1 MSHGKHNNLKFK
13 HSLGQNFITDEFL
26 LEDIADESG
35 ITKDD
40 YVLEIGPGNGALTRC
55 LCDRAKYVVAVEI
68 DKSLIPLLTSNLK
81 EYKNVSIINA
91 DFLNYDFNNIVT
103 EFQSKGELCEPQI
116 KVVANLPYYITSPII
131 QSLLQN
137 PYISEMTLMV
147 QKEVA
152 ERIVATPSTKDFGI
166 LTLACNYFADT
177 EMIMIVSKDCFF
189 PKPKVDSAVVH
200 FKKHSIQNNSKRTS
214 KLHRTGE
221 LREPSAE
228 PNHSMSRAGELCEP
242 CSVCAGELREP
253 CSVCMGELCEP
264 YSVCTGEL
272 CKPYSVCTGELC
284 ESQSDNDYEKLFKLI
299 KASFAQRRKK
309 LLNSL
314 TNAGYNKD
322 TLAAAFAKL
331 NFDENVRAENLSL
344 NDYKNLLSLI

>member
-1 MSHGKHNNLKFK
+1 MSHEKHNNFKFK

-40 YVLEIGPGNGALTRC
+40 CVLEIGPGNGALTRC

-81 EYKNVSIINA
+81 EYKNVSIINS
-91 DFLNYDFNNIVT
+91 DFLNYDFNNIVM
-103 EFQSKGELCEPQI
+103 EFQSKSELCKPRI

-152 ERIVATPSTKDFGI
+152 ERIVATPNTKDFGI
-166 LTLACNYFADT
+166 LTLACNYYADT
-177 EMIMIVSKDCFF
+177 EMIMIVSKECFF

-200 FKKHSIQNNSKRTS
+200 FIKHPEATNDASTRK
-214 KLHRTGE
+214 
-221 LREPSAE
+221 
-228 PNHSMSRAGELCEP
+228 GELCETQ
-242 CSVCAGELREP
+242 L
-253 CSVCMGELCEP
+253 
-264 YSVCTGEL
+264 
-272 CKPYSVCTGELC
+272 
-284 ESQSDNDYEKLFKLI
+284 DNNYEKLFKLI

-322 TLAAAFAKL
+322 SLAAAFAKL

-344 NDYKNLLSLI
+344 DDYKNLLSLI

>member
-1 MSHGKHNNLKFK
+1 MSHHNNNFRFK

-35 ITKDD
+35 INKND

-55 LCDRAKYVVAVEI
+55 LCDRAKHVVIVEI
-68 DKSLIPLLTSNLK
+68 DKSLIPLLKSNLK
-81 EYKNVSIINA
+81 DYKNVSIINA
-91 DFLNYDFNNIVT
+91 DFLNYDFQNILA
-103 EFQSKGELCEPQI
+103 EFQNVARTACDHDTAINIHINELCGPTVVADSIQPI

-131 QSLLQN
+131 QNLLQN

-152 ERIVATPSTKDFGI
+152 ERIVAVPGNKDFGV
-166 LTLACNYFADT
+166 LTLSCNYFADT

-200 FKKHSIQNNSKRTS
+200 FVKHNKFVDANVDIVGAK
-214 KLHRTGE
+214 H
-221 LREPSAE
+221 
-228 PNHSMSRAGELCEP
+228 CEP
-242 CSVCAGELREP
+242 AVGASSTSP
-253 CSVCMGELCEP
+253 
-264 YSVCTGEL
+264 
-272 CKPYSVCTGELC
+272 
-284 ESQSDNDYEKLFKLI
+284 NNYEKLFKLI

-314 TNAGYNKD
+314 TNAGYDKNVIS
-322 TLAAAFAKL
+322 AAFAKL

-344 NDYKNLLSLI
+344 DDYKNLLIYLS

>member
-1 MSHGKHNNLKFK
+1 MPTNFSAKNKMNKFKHK

-68 DKSLIPLLTSNLK
+68 DKTLLPLLKSNLK
-81 EYKNVSIINA
+81 DYKNVSIINA
-91 DFLNYDFNNIVT
+91 DFLNYDFQNIIN
-103 EFQSKGELCEPQI
+103 EFKETGAKITSPTVGADIIRPI

-131 QSLLQN
+131 QNLLQN
-137 PYISEMTLMV
+137 PYISDMTLMV

-152 ERIVATPSTKDFGI
+152 ERIVADPNTKDFGI

-189 PKPKVDSAVVH
+189 PKPKVDSAVVY
-200 FKKHSIQNNSKRTS
+200 FKKHFSHTN
-214 KLHRTGE
+214 
-221 LREPSAE
+221 
-228 PNHSMSRAGELCEP
+228 
-242 CSVCAGELREP
+242 
-253 CSVCMGELCEP
+253 
-264 YSVCTGEL
+264 Y
-272 CKPYSVCTGELC
+272 
-284 ESQSDNDYEKLFKLI
+284 SDNNYEKLFKLI

-314 TNAGYNKD
+314 INAGYSKEV
-322 TLAAAFAKL
+322 LISAFDKL
-331 NFDENVRAENLSL
+331 HFDENVRAENLSL
-344 NDYKNLLSLI
+344 DDYKNLLTLLCSYSYNE

>member
-1 MSHGKHNNLKFK
+1 MSYKNHKSFKFK

-40 YVLEIGPGNGALTRC
+40 FVLEIGPGNGALTRC
-55 LCDRAKYVVAVEI
+55 LSDRAKWVVAVEI
-68 DKSLIPLLTSNLK
+68 DKSLIPLLKSNLK
-81 EYKNVSIINA
+81 DYNNVSIINA
-91 DFLNYDFNNIVT
+91 DFLNYDFNNIVS
-103 EFQSKGELCEPQI
+103 EFLKHDNVAHIVPGDNVGTTHCEPTSVEADTIRPI

-131 QSLLQN
+131 NSLLQN

-152 ERIVATPSTKDFGI
+152 ERIVAEPNTKDFGI

-177 EMIMIVSKDCFF
+177 EMIMIVSKECFF

-200 FKKHSIQNNSKRTS
+200 FKKHPEFVYSDKCENSNCDNNNR
-214 KLHRTGE
+214 
-221 LREPSAE
+221 
-228 PNHSMSRAGELCEP
+228 MSELCEP
-242 CSVCAGELREP
+242 L
-253 CSVCMGELCEP
+253 
-264 YSVCTGEL
+264 
-272 CKPYSVCTGELC
+272 
-284 ESQSDNDYEKLFKLI
+284 SDNSYEKLFKLI

-314 TNAGYNKD
+314 TNAGYDKEV
-322 TLAAAFAKL
+322 LAAAFSKL

-344 NDYKNLLSLI
+344 EDYKNLLNII

>member
-1 MSHGKHNNLKFK
+1 MSHEKHNNFKFK

-40 YVLEIGPGNGALTRC
+40 CVLEIGPGNGALTRC

-91 DFLNYDFNNIVT
+91 DFLNYDFNNIVM
-103 EFQSKGELCEPQI
+103 EFQSKSELCKPRI

-152 ERIVATPSTKDFGI
+152 ERIVATPNTKDFGI
-166 LTLACNYFADT
+166 LTLACNYYADT
-177 EMIMIVSKDCFF
+177 EMIMIVSKECFF

-200 FKKHSIQNNSKRTS
+200 FIKHPEATHDASTRKG
-214 KLHRTGE
+214 KLCVT
-221 LREPSAE
+221 
-228 PNHSMSRAGELCEP
+228 
-242 CSVCAGELREP
+242 
-253 CSVCMGELCEP
+253 
-264 YSVCTGEL
+264 
-272 CKPYSVCTGELC
+272 
-284 ESQSDNDYEKLFKLI
+284 QSDSNYEKLFKLI

-344 NDYKNLLSLI
+344 DDYKNLLSLI

>member
-1 MSHGKHNNLKFK
+1 MSHEKHNNFKFK

-55 LCDRAKYVVAVEI
+55 LCDRSKHVVAVEI
-68 DKSLIPLLTSNLK
+68 DKSLIPLLKSNLK
-81 EYKNVSIINA
+81 EYKNVTIINA
-91 DFLNYDFNNIVT
+91 DFLNCDFQNILN
-103 EFQSKGELCEPQI
+103 EFLNVAHIVRDDSVEASNKVGASENVGASSASPLKSDNIHPI

-131 QSLLQN
+131 QNLLQN

-152 ERIVATPSTKDFGI
+152 ERIVAEPGNKDFGV

-189 PKPKVDSAVVH
+189 PKPKVDSAVVF
-200 FKKHSIQNNSKRTS
+200 FKKHNEFVLANNNI
-214 KLHRTGE
+214 
-221 LREPSAE
+221 
-228 PNHSMSRAGELCEP
+228 NHIVRD
-242 CSVCAGELREP
+242 
-253 CSVCMGELCEP
+253 
-264 YSVCTGEL
+264 
-272 CKPYSVCTGELC
+272 
-284 ESQSDNDYEKLFKLI
+284 DNYEQLFKLI

-314 TNAGYNKD
+314 INAGYSKEV
-322 TLAAAFAKL
+322 LATAFAKL

-344 NDYKNLLSLI
+344 DDYRNLLSLL